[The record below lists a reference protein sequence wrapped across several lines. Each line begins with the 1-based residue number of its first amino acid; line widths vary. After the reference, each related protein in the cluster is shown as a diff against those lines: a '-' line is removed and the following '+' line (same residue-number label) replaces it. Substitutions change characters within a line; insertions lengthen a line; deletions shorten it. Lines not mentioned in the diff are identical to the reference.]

1 VLIFVGHREL
11 IDALAKDERLARS
24 KAAMNGLE
32 DLKLLFKYCDL
43 MGILDK
49 VWLTGTCEIVC
60 DLIIYLANRQTAVS
74 LNIQFTVY
82 DICIWIVFETRL
94 ML

>member
-49 VWLTGTCEIVC
+49 V
-60 DLIIYLANRQTAVS
+60 
-74 LNIQFTVY
+74 
-82 DICIWIVFETRL
+82 
-94 ML
+94 